1 MERAASPP
9 GAAPGFL
16 TVSGAEKTFGAA
28 RVLDGVDLSMA
39 RGEFVSLLGPSGC
52 GKTTLLRIVAGL
64 MAPDRGRVVLDG
76 QDITRRP
83 PHKRDV
89 GVVFQSYAL
98 FPHLDV
104 RANVAFGLKARGVP
118 AARIGPAVERL
129 LSLVRM
135 EAYADRSVK
144 ALSGGQQQR
153 VAVARALV
161 VGPKLLLLD
170 EPFSA
175 LDRKLREAMQ
185 IDLKRILREVGTT
198 AVFVTHDQDE
208 ALAMSDRIAVMAGG
222 RIEHLGTPEEIYER
236 PATAFA
242 FSFVGLSTRLPGH
255 VSAAAGGEVV
265 VDTAVGQV
273 RAKANFLPG
282 SPVLVGVRPE
292 RMVVGNALAN
302 RIVAP
307 LADVVFKGA
316 RVQLL
321 FHAPEGAE
329 IVVEA
334 AHLPPGAASGYE
346 SILSFAV
353 EDTLVYPAPDALPD
367 LGVAA

>member
-208 ALAMSDRIAVMAGG
+208 ALSIADRVVLMRAG
-222 RIEHLGTPEEIYER
+222 RIEQAGAPDDLFER
-236 PATAFA
+236 PG
-242 FSFVGLSTRLPGH
+242 SHFVAEFMGVTNLLAGE
-255 VSAAAGGEVV
+255 AAGSGRFRLKSGEVLSV
-265 VDTAVGQV
+265 PMEARSG
-273 RAKANFLPG
+273 RMALAL
-282 SPVLVGVRPE
+282 RPE
-292 RMVVGNALAN
+292 RLVLDGTDEALLAN
-302 RIVAP
+302 TLTAEVAFVTYRGLVIDYRLVTPSGLTLIARRPSPAVGGPAP
-307 LADVVFKGA
+307 LAAGRPV
-316 RVQLL
+316 RISWQ
-321 FHAPEGAE
+321 
-329 IVVEA
+329 
-334 AHLPPGAASGYE
+334 
-346 SILSFAV
+346 
-353 EDTLVYPAPDALPD
+353 PDA
-367 LGVAA
+367 GVLVPV